1 MKYERKLLASLIIL
15 LIFLCLFSSKTE
27 ARNDYLGSSNSS
39 CERGRI
45 ELYTELRGQDGKSTY
60 LDGDG
65 NVDNNYNSY
74 SDDINGTVG
83 IRFSWPL
90 QSTCNDDT
98 IQLLRENDQL
108 RQELELLANC
118 AKYQDLELGPEF
130 ATVREMC
137 KGVSKKK
144 EPSIKVTVEEEI
156 PKVIFTVPLR

>member
-1 MKYERKLLASLIIL
+1 MNYERKLLASLIIL

-45 ELYTELRGQDGKSTY
+45 ELYTELRGQDGKSMY

-74 SDDINGTVG
+74 SDDVNGTVG

-90 QSTCNDDT
+90 QSTCNEGT
-98 IQLLRENDQL
+98 IELLRQNDRL
-108 RQELELLANC
+108 RQEIELLANC

-130 ATVREMC
+130 STVREMC
-137 KGVSKKK
+137 KGVSKKTK
-144 EPSIKVTVEEEI
+144 PSIKVTVEEEI
-156 PKVIFTVPLR
+156 PKVILTVPLR

>member
-1 MKYERKLLASLIIL
+1 MNYERGLLVFLMIL
-15 LIFLCLFSSKTE
+15 LIICCLLSTKTQ

-45 ELYTELRGQDGKSTY
+45 ELYTELRGLDGKTIY
-60 LDGDG
+60 QDGDG
-65 NVDNNYNSY
+65 NSDNNYRSY
-74 SDDINGTVG
+74 NDDVNGTVG

-98 IQLLRENDQL
+98 IQLLRENDRL

-118 AKYQDLELGPEF
+118 AKYKDLKLGSEF

-137 KGVSKKK
+137 KGVNKKI
-144 EPSIKVTVEEEI
+144 ENESQ
-156 PKVIFTVPLR
+156 